1 MHLNIGY
8 TGFIALRRHN
18 LSVSDTTK
26 VSRCEHNNFKEGV
39 SKWLSEHAST
49 RSWRIW
55 IWLETVWKPEFHN
68 IVKEV
73 RWQLGTMPCYH
84 DPDFQMLPEL
94 HFTHSVVDSTS
105 HLVLIRIEVDRIDK
119 VYLSFFPPQSP
130 VSVLQFGAAVS
141 SALGCTDWVGWWIRN
156 LSIQQT
162 SRIKREFTQK
172 WKSFI
177 SCSTFYWGREG
188 QL

>member
-1 MHLNIGY
+1 MIERACDYGDMENMTRDSMKTWISQHREGSGMTVRNN
-8 TGFIALRRHN
+8 AL
-18 LSVSDTTK
+18 LSWSRFPDVTRTTLHPQ
-26 VSRCEHNNFKEGV
+26 S
-39 SKWLSEHAST
+39 LS
-49 RSWRIW
+49 
-55 IWLETVWKPEFHN
+55 L
-68 IVKEV
+68 
-73 RWQLGTMPCYH
+73 
-84 DPDFQMLPEL
+84 
-94 HFTHSVVDSTS
+94 VDSTWY
-105 HLVLIRIEVDRIDK
+105 LVLIRIEVDRIDK

-162 SRIKREFTQK
+162 SRIQPEFTQK

-188 QL
+188 QM